1 MARQQPGPASTME
14 LRVLAK
20 RLAAVV
26 QQLQA
31 AQGSAP
37 RLVPRSS
44 SAAAE
49 LAYDGRPL
57 LPERHARRQS
67 GGSPPPGGRGPQ
79 AEGRRSPPGERG
91 PQAEGRRSREIRSR
105 FRRLMRTV
113 SADLGISATGPS
125 AEPAATP
132 ATPRPVRVTAA
143 GATPDGDRWARLSRP
158 KTPASASRRGRAA
171 TPAASP
177 PRKARTPP
185 TSASKPRRR
194 SADARGRAAGG
205 PQDKWWRCTS
215 TAVVRDGL
223 RLTSARVGSLKAGSV
238 VRVVGRGHSDG
249 KNRLQI
255 QTDTILAPRL
265 WISELPRAGMFVDAP
280 AARTVRAP
288 RSSHSNRTLGL
299 RGGRCSAGGTA
310 NAWAVAQDVAA
321 AQALDACHVVTES
334 RGPPGALPGARLP
347 TVVIRGA
354 LRLRSGWRASD
365 GPEPR
370 SRSRGR
376 SCFPAAPTAFAG
388 ATPARPR
395 CLHGPPC

>member
-57 LPERHARRQS
+57 LPERPPRRQPE
-67 GGSPPPGGRGPQ
+67 GSPPGG
-79 AEGRRSPPGERG
+79 AG

-113 SADLGISATGPS
+113 SADLGIAATGPS

-132 ATPRPVRVTAA
+132 ATPRPIVTA
-143 GATPDGDRWARLSRP
+143 GATLDGDRWARLSRP

-177 PRKARTPP
+177 PRKTRTSPDIP
-185 TSASKPRRR
+185 SKPRRR

-299 RGGRCSAGGTA
+299 RGGRRCPAGGTA
-310 NAWAVAQDVAA
+310 NARAVAQDVAA
-321 AQALDACHVVTES
+321 AQALDACRVVTES
-334 RGPPGALPGARLP
+334 RGQPGGTPRAHGCRQSSSGARFGCARAGEQASGPSLDPGRVGGLAFQQRPLLSQAPLP
-347 TVVIRGA
+347 LGHGVC
-354 LRLRSGWRASD
+354 D
-365 GPEPR
+365 GHT
-370 SRSRGR
+370 
-376 SCFPAAPTAFAG
+376 SC
-388 ATPARPR
+388 
-395 CLHGPPC
+395 